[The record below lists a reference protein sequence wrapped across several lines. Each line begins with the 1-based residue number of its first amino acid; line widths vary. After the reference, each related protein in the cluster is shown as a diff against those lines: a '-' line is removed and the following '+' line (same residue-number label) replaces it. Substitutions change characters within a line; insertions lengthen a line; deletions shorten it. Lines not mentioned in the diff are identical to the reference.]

1 MEKFHMTAISAVIT
15 LALGTGV
22 VAESM
27 SQDDYKA
34 ARDRIETTFRADKRR
49 CDSMSGNAKDICHAE
64 AAGRE
69 KIAKAELEA
78 RHNPTRELRYEAR
91 MIKAASEYET
101 ARERCD
107 DRTGNTKQ
115 ICLDQAAAA
124 RAEAET
130 NARSEFRLPG
140 TANGGEDFAG
150 ISREAYGED
159 AAAATGDA
167 AEYESAKRRCMDLE
181 GPARK
186 RCLDN
191 AKAQHGR

>member
-22 VAESM
+22 VAENM
-27 SQDDYKA
+27 SKDDYKA

-78 RHNPTRELRYEAR
+78 RHNPTQELRYEAR
-91 MIKAASEYET
+91 MIKAASDYDT

-107 DRTGNTKQ
+107 DRTGNRKQ
-115 ICLDQAAAA
+115 ACLDQAAAA
-124 RAEAET
+124 R
-130 NARSEFRLPG
+130 SEFRLSG

-150 ISREAYGED
+150 ISSEAHGED
-159 AAAATGDA
+159 AAATRDA